1 MIYLVLTLLGSCG
14 ISYGFKL
21 ASIKKTDQDYIVFF
35 NYFTALLGMLIY
47 CIFSEKMNVSSLKN
61 GPMLILAL
69 VLMVFMF
76 SNLAGNNSSTD
87 KNGINSTT
95 FFNRIGFLPCILLS
109 AVIWKDL
116 PNLYQILG
124 MVILVGSLI
133 FMLKDMKKVKGTNM
147 LLLFSLTFT
156 SGMVSLLNI
165 VYGKYFSVKTEV
177 LFLTAVFF
185 MAAFL
190 AVIVLFFKK
199 KMPWRCGRDD
209 FTVGL
214 FIGISNIFTT
224 LFMLKSYTV
233 VSANIVAPTTAAG
246 NMIFAAVIGKMVF
259 KEEVNRNT
267 IIALCMAIA
276 SVILVNV

>member
-1 MIYLVLTLLGSCG
+1 MIYLLLTLLGSCG

-35 NYFTALLGMLIY
+35 NYLTAFLGMMVYCLLGQKGRIAD
-47 CIFSEKMNVSSLKN
+47 LKN
-61 GPMLILAL
+61 GPMILLAIAL
-69 VLMVFMF
+69 MLFMF
-76 SNLAGNNSSTD
+76 SNLAGNNASTD

-116 PNLYQILG
+116 PDIWQIIG
-124 MVILVGSLI
+124 MVILVGSLM
-133 FMLKDMKKVKGTNM
+133 FMLKDMKHVKSENLWM
-147 LLLFSLTFT
+147 LFSLTFT

-165 VYGKYFSVKTEV
+165 VYGKYFSGETEV

-185 MAAFL
+185 LAAVL
-190 AVIVLFFKK
+190 AAVVLLEKGK
-199 KMPWRCGRDD
+199 IPWKCGKND
-209 FTVGL
+209 FSVGI
-214 FIGISNIFTT
+214 FIGLSNIFTT
-224 LFMLKSYTV
+224 LFMLKSYTA

-246 NMIFAAVIGKMVF
+246 NMIFAAVIGKVMF
-259 KEEVNRNT
+259 KEEVNKNT
-267 IIALCMAIA
+267 VIALVMAIA

>member
-1 MIYLVLTLLGSCG
+1 MIYLLLTLLGSCG

-35 NYFTALLGMLIY
+35 NYLTAFLGMMVYCLLGQKGRIAD
-47 CIFSEKMNVSSLKN
+47 LKN
-61 GPMLILAL
+61 GPMILLAIAL
-69 VLMVFMF
+69 MLFMF
-76 SNLAGNNSSTD
+76 SNLAGNNASTD

-116 PNLYQILG
+116 PDIWQIIG
-124 MVILVGSLI
+124 MVILVGSLM
-133 FMLKDMKKVKGTNM
+133 FMLKDMKHVKSENLWM
-147 LLLFSLTFT
+147 LFSLTFT

-165 VYGKYFSVKTEV
+165 VYGKYFSGKTEV

-185 MAAFL
+185 LAAVL
-190 AVIVLFFKK
+190 AAVVLLEKGK
-199 KMPWRCGRDD
+199 IPWKCGKND
-209 FTVGL
+209 FSVGI
-214 FIGISNIFTT
+214 FIGLSNIFTT
-224 LFMLKSYTV
+224 LFMLKSYTA

-246 NMIFAAVIGKMVF
+246 NMIFAAVIGKVMF
-259 KEEVNRNT
+259 KEEVNKNT
-267 IIALCMAIA
+267 VIALVMAIA

>member
-35 NYFTALLGMLIY
+35 NYFTAFLGMIVY
-47 CIFSEKMNVSSLKN
+47 CVFSKKINMAGLKN
-61 GPMLILAL
+61 SSMIILAL
-69 VLMVFMF
+69 VLMTFMF
-76 SNLAGNNSSTD
+76 GNLVGNNSSTD
-87 KNGINSTT
+87 RNGINSTT

-109 AVIWKDL
+109 AVLWKDL
-116 PNLYQILG
+116 PNIYQILG
-124 MVILVGSLI
+124 MVILVGSLM
-133 FMLKDMKKVKGTNM
+133 FMLKDMKGIKRTNI

-165 VYGKYFSVKTEV
+165 VYGKYFSEKTEV
-177 LFLTAVFF
+177 LFLTIVFF
-185 MAAFL
+185 LAAVM
-190 AVIVLFFKK
+190 AVIILLTKR
-199 KMPWRCGRDD
+199 KMPWNCGMDD
-209 FTVGL
+209 LTVGL

-233 VSANIVAPTTAAG
+233 VSANIVAPTIAAG
-246 NMIFAAVIGKMVF
+246 NMVFAAAIGKLVF
-259 KEEVNRNT
+259 KEEVKRNT
-267 IIALCMAIA
+267 IVALCMAIA

>member
-1 MIYLVLTLLGSCG
+1 MIYLLLTLLGSCG

-35 NYFTALLGMLIY
+35 NYLTAFLGMMVYCLLGQKGRIAD
-47 CIFSEKMNVSSLKN
+47 LKN
-61 GPMLILAL
+61 GPMILLAIAL
-69 VLMVFMF
+69 MLFMF
-76 SNLAGNNSSTD
+76 SNLAGNNASTD

-116 PNLYQILG
+116 PDIWQIIG
-124 MVILVGSLI
+124 MVILVGSLM
-133 FMLKDMKKVKGTNM
+133 FMLKDMKHVKSDNLWM
-147 LLLFSLTFT
+147 LFSLTFT

-165 VYGKYFSVKTEV
+165 VYGKYFSGEMEA

-185 MAAFL
+185 LAAVL
-190 AVIVLFFKK
+190 AVVVLLEKGK
-199 KMPWRCGRDD
+199 ILWKCGKND
-209 FTVGL
+209 FSVGI
-214 FIGISNIFTT
+214 FIGLSNIFTT
-224 LFMLKSYTV
+224 LFMLKSYTA

-246 NMIFAAVIGKMVF
+246 NMIFAAVIGKVMF
-259 KEEVNRNT
+259 KEEVNKNT
-267 IIALCMAIA
+267 VIALVMAIA

>member
-35 NYFTALLGMLIY
+35 NYFTAFCGMLVY
-47 CIFSEKMNVSSLKN
+47 CIFSKKMNISSLKN
-61 GPMLILAL
+61 GPLMILAL

-87 KNGINSTT
+87 RNGINSTT

-116 PNLYQILG
+116 PNIYQILG
-124 MVILVGSLI
+124 MVILVGSLM
-133 FMLKDMKKVKGTNM
+133 FMLKDMKTVKGTNM

-165 VYGKYFSVKTEV
+165 VYGKYFSEKTEV

-185 MAAFL
+185 LAAVL
-190 AVIVLFFKK
+190 AVVVLFSKR
-199 KMPWRCGRDD
+199 KMPWSCRMDD

-233 VSANIVAPTTAAG
+233 VSANVVAPTTAAG
-246 NMIFAAVIGKMVF
+246 NMIFAAVIGKIVF

-267 IIALCMAIA
+267 IIALCMAIT

>member
-116 PNLYQILG
+116 PSLYQILG

>member
-1 MIYLVLTLLGSCG
+1 MTYLLLTLLGSCG

-35 NYFTALLGMLIY
+35 NYLTAFLGMMVY
-47 CIFSEKMNVSSLKN
+47 CIFGQKGRITDLKN
-61 GPMLILAL
+61 GPMILLAIAL
-69 VLMVFMF
+69 MFFMF
-76 SNLAGNNSSTD
+76 SNLAGNNASTD

-116 PNLYQILG
+116 PNVWQILG
-124 MVILVGSLI
+124 MVILVGSLM
-133 FMLKDMKKVKGTNM
+133 FMLKDMKHVRSENLWM
-147 LLLFSLTFT
+147 LFSLTFT

-165 VYGKYFSVKTEV
+165 VYGKYFSGEMEV

-185 MAAFL
+185 LASVL
-190 AVIVLFFKK
+190 AVAVLLVKG
-199 KMPWRCGRDD
+199 KMPWKCGKND
-209 FTVGL
+209 FYVGI
-214 FIGISNIFTT
+214 FIGLSNIFTP
-224 LFMLKSYTV
+224 LFMLKSYTA

-246 NMIFAAVIGKMVF
+246 NMIFAAVIGKVMF

-267 IIALCMAIA
+267 VIALGMAIA
-276 SVILVNV
+276 SVILVNI

>member
-1 MIYLVLTLLGSCG
+1 MIYLLLTLLGSCG

-35 NYFTALLGMLIY
+35 NYLTAFLGMMVYCLLGQKGRIAD
-47 CIFSEKMNVSSLKN
+47 LKN
-61 GPMLILAL
+61 GPMILLAIAL
-69 VLMVFMF
+69 MLFMF
-76 SNLAGNNSSTD
+76 SNLAGNNASTD

-116 PNLYQILG
+116 PDIWQIIG
-124 MVILVGSLI
+124 MVILVGSLM
-133 FMLKDMKKVKGTNM
+133 FMLKDMKHVKSENLWM
-147 LLLFSLTFT
+147 LFSLTFT

-165 VYGKYFSVKTEV
+165 VYGKYFSGKTEV

-185 MAAFL
+185 LAAVL
-190 AVIVLFFKK
+190 AAVVLLEKGK
-199 KMPWRCGRDD
+199 ILWKCGKND
-209 FTVGL
+209 FSVGI
-214 FIGISNIFTT
+214 FIGLSNIFTT
-224 LFMLKSYTV
+224 LFMLKSYTA

-246 NMIFAAVIGKMVF
+246 NMIFAAVIGKVMF
-259 KEEVNRNT
+259 KEEVNKNT
-267 IIALCMAIA
+267 VIALVMAIA

>member
-1 MIYLVLTLLGSCG
+1 MIYLLLTLLGSCG

-35 NYFTALLGMLIY
+35 NYLTAFLGMMVYCLLGQKGRIAD
-47 CIFSEKMNVSSLKN
+47 LKN
-61 GPMLILAL
+61 GPMILLAIAL
-69 VLMVFMF
+69 MLFMF
-76 SNLAGNNSSTD
+76 SNLAGNNASTD

-116 PNLYQILG
+116 PDVWQIIG
-124 MVILVGSLI
+124 MVILVGSLM
-133 FMLKDMKKVKGTNM
+133 FMLKDMKHVKSENLWM
-147 LLLFSLTFT
+147 LFSLTFT

-165 VYGKYFSVKTEV
+165 VYGKYFSGETEV

-185 MAAFL
+185 LAAVL
-190 AVIVLFFKK
+190 AAVVLLEKGK
-199 KMPWRCGRDD
+199 IPWKCGKND
-209 FTVGL
+209 FSVGI
-214 FIGISNIFTT
+214 FIGLSNIFTT
-224 LFMLKSYTV
+224 LFMLKSYTA

-246 NMIFAAVIGKMVF
+246 NMIFAAVIGKVMF
-259 KEEVNRNT
+259 KEEVNKNT
-267 IIALCMAIA
+267 VIALVMAIA

>member
-1 MIYLVLTLLGSCG
+1 MIYLLLTLLGSCG

-35 NYFTALLGMLIY
+35 NYLTAFLGMMVYCLLGQKGRIAD
-47 CIFSEKMNVSSLKN
+47 LKN
-61 GPMLILAL
+61 GPMILLAIAL
-69 VLMVFMF
+69 MLFMF
-76 SNLAGNNSSTD
+76 SNLAGNNASTD

-116 PNLYQILG
+116 PDIWQIIG
-124 MVILVGSLI
+124 MVILVGSLM
-133 FMLKDMKKVKGTNM
+133 FMLKDMKHVKSENLWM
-147 LLLFSLTFT
+147 LFSLTFT

-165 VYGKYFSVKTEV
+165 VYGKYFSGEMEA

-185 MAAFL
+185 LAAVL
-190 AVIVLFFKK
+190 AAVVLLEKGK
-199 KMPWRCGRDD
+199 IPWKCGKND
-209 FTVGL
+209 FSVGI
-214 FIGISNIFTT
+214 FIGLSNIFTT
-224 LFMLKSYTV
+224 LFMLKSYTA

-246 NMIFAAVIGKMVF
+246 NMIFAAVIGKVMF
-259 KEEVNRNT
+259 KEEVNKNT
-267 IIALCMAIA
+267 VIALVMAIA

>member
-1 MIYLVLTLLGSCG
+1 MIYLLLTLLGSCG

-35 NYFTALLGMLIY
+35 NYLTAFLGMMVYCLLGQKGRIAD
-47 CIFSEKMNVSSLKN
+47 LKN
-61 GPMLILAL
+61 GPMILLAIAL
-69 VLMVFMF
+69 MLFMF
-76 SNLAGNNSSTD
+76 SNLAGNNASTD

-116 PNLYQILG
+116 PDIWQIIG
-124 MVILVGSLI
+124 MVILVGSLM
-133 FMLKDMKKVKGTNM
+133 FMLKDMKHVKSENLWM
-147 LLLFSLTFT
+147 LFSLTFT

-165 VYGKYFSVKTEV
+165 VYGKYFSGEMEA

-185 MAAFL
+185 LAAVL
-190 AVIVLFFKK
+190 AAVVLLEKGK
-199 KMPWRCGRDD
+199 ILWKCGKND
-209 FTVGL
+209 FSVGI
-214 FIGISNIFTT
+214 FIGLSNIFTT
-224 LFMLKSYTV
+224 LFMLKSYTA

-246 NMIFAAVIGKMVF
+246 NMIFAAVIGKVMF
-259 KEEVNRNT
+259 KEEVNKNT
-267 IIALCMAIA
+267 VIALVMAIA